1 MEAAVTTKVT
11 EHQSMH
17 AKKFPRG
24 EAGLAGEFPK
34 NVKAYVQYGDSV
46 TVLVGLLVSYGA
58 MSINRVQ

>member
-1 MEAAVTTKVT
+1 
-11 EHQSMH
+11 MH